1 MFRTRAS
8 PSFAAR
14 SYACIAVRIRI
25 AIRIVAR
32 LSTARFVGAEAE
44 INDGR
49 RDRGNQH
56 PVDRIRQKAA
66 AWLPVADW
74 RTAVDRNREALAAV
88 CAVCTVVAAASVVCF
103 QDQRNVFRCDPSK
116 KRKSKRQR
124 VSQR

>member
-74 RTAVDRNREALAAV
+74 RATIDRDREALAAARV
-88 CAVCTVVAAASVVCF
+88 ICF
-103 QDQRNVFRCDPSK
+103 QNQRNVFRCDPSK
-116 KRKSKRQR
+116 KRKSKRQI